1 MSTSYLFFISS
12 TSNSTPFSYSSLS
25 APPPRSTPSPPAAP
39 PSPFEGLLIKSDNSS
54 FHCSKFSNTC
64 PHDHLY
70 HDCHDHHNF
79 ISVIISFIIL
89 DIDIIIL
96 IIASI
101 NHHALYE
108 EYSWRE
114 VF

>member
-1 MSTSYLFFISS
+1 MTHLY
-12 TSNSTPFSYSSLS
+12 
-25 APPPRSTPSPPAAP
+25 
-39 PSPFEGLLIKSDNSS
+39 
-54 FHCSKFSNTC
+54 
-64 PHDHLY
+64 HDY

-96 IIASI
+96 INASI

-108 EYSWRE
+108 E
-114 VF
+114 

>member
-1 MSTSYLFFISS
+1 MTHLY
-12 TSNSTPFSYSSLS
+12 
-25 APPPRSTPSPPAAP
+25 
-39 PSPFEGLLIKSDNSS
+39 
-54 FHCSKFSNTC
+54 
-64 PHDHLY
+64 HDY

-96 IIASI
+96 IIAGI

-108 EYSWRE
+108 ESSYSIGLYSLKFIKPYEQSEPHLEEKCGWRKVMVE
-114 VF
+114 MENVPPNCKGKYYGGK

>member
-1 MSTSYLFFISS
+1 MSISYLFFISS
-12 TSNSTPFSYSSLS
+12 TSNST
-25 APPPRSTPSPPAAP
+25 PRSTPSPPAAP

-54 FHCSKFSNTC
+54 FHCSKSSNTC
-64 PHDHLY
+64 PHNHLY
-70 HDCHDHHNF
+70 HDCHDHLHF
-79 ISVIISFIIL
+79 ISVINSFIIL

-108 EYSWRE
+108 E
-114 VF
+114 